1 MWYET
6 QFLIIQTKIF
16 YDEMKS
22 LNQKPKKKLHFR
34 NIKHLF
40 IFFYW

>member
-1 MWYET
+1 MWRET
-6 QFLIIQTKIF
+6 QFLIIQIKIF
-16 YDEMKS
+16 YDETKS
-22 LNQKPKKKLHFR
+22 LNQKPKKLHFR